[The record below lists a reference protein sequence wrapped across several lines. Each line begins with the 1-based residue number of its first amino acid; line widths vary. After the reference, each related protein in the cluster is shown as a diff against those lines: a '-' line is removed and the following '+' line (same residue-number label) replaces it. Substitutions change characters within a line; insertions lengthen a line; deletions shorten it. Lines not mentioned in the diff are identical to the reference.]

1 MLDKVP
7 RKGQEN
13 AAWMLRS
20 VAGQLGAESVQ
31 EQYYRVA
38 DRLSGEFPQLGYLLD
53 IACEEMVAYTCFTL
67 AHWWKTRRRR
77 PSMWCKK
84 GCASGH
90 LIG

>member
-1 MLDKVP
+1 
-7 RKGQEN
+7 
-13 AAWMLRS
+13 MLRS

-67 AHWWKTRRRR
+67 AHWWKTRTTTRWRIRTRR
-77 PSMWCKK
+77 SSF
-84 GCASGH
+84 GDVS
-90 LIG
+90 